1 MSRPPLSN
9 ETGRSGFRQAGPSR
23 LVHVAQHVDGPQ
35 QRGCGRHALEGEGRQ
50 KGRCPAPHAGIVL
63 AQHLVG
69 IKIFRTRQRLRFGNA
84 RAEAIPRDH
93 RRDCVKEVPLALASR
108 NQCGADAR
116 VKANL
121 LIDGAAIGLESA
133 GVPALGLAKHR
144 ADEPV
149 KQIDRLVCQIGDQ
162 VERNSDQGRMTALT
176 FIAGDMLNRSTA
188 GLAGELGKA
197 A

>member
-1 MSRPPLSN
+1 M
-9 ETGRSGFRQAGPSR
+9 
-23 LVHVAQHVDGPQ
+23 
-35 QRGCGRHALEGEGRQ
+35 
-50 KGRCPAPHAGIVL
+50 L

-69 IKIFRTRQRLRFGNA
+69 IELLRTRQRLRFGNT

-93 RRDCVKEVPLALASR
+93 RRDRAKGVLLALASR
-108 NQCGADAR
+108 NQGGADAR

-121 LIDGAAIGLESA
+121 LIDGAAIGLEGA
-133 GVPALGLAKHR
+133 GMPPLGLAKHR

-197 A
+197 ALMHVMSAGWIPKTSLISLTSEERRARPHMPRS